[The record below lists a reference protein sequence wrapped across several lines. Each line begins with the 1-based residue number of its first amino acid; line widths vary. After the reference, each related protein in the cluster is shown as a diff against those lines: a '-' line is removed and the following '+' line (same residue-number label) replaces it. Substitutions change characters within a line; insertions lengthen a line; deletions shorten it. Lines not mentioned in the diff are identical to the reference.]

1 MHTYVYTYVIYIHA
15 HCVYVCIYLSMCLSI
30 YVSMYPGIHVSMYLC
45 LFTHTHNCVHRCLRK
60 TICACMRIFLQ
71 MPSRSSHAGFNVETA
86 YKENARHVFTET
98 NHSDS
103 GLTTLEKRC
112 TKSGPRVV
120 VVRSQGA
127 LKSIQCTTIVVLCI
141 CIPARHCMATRA
153 QQRQA
158 SSATS
163 GYSIVSCAET
173 KSAHWLRLVGRREPS
188 Y

>member
-1 MHTYVYTYVIYIHA
+1 MSVYL
-15 HCVYVCIYLSMCLSI
+15 CI
-30 YVSMYPGIHVSMYLC
+30 YVSMHPCIYVSVSVY
-45 LFTHTHNCVHRCLRK
+45 THTHTTVCTDAFERRSARA
-60 TICACMRIFLQ
+60 CAFSCKCRRDLLMLVL
-71 MPSRSSHAGFNVETA
+71 MWKTA

-141 CIPARHCMATRA
+141 CIPARHCMAKRA